1 MDDSCYWNRNNRSS
15 TEGFVEDFYY
25 ESTVNQSLTLSQQ
38 TKKKTEYISKKLQYG
53 RQSLRQYLVSLSRI
67 SCFKVLHQLVCHVYY
82 FIHYWTISNAGYGI
96 MYYSGNLLHMLSQG
110 YFQQG
115 NEKSIL
121 YEANPEC
128 FLKRQVIMCRLG
140 TKQFD
145 QPCS

>member
-1 MDDSCYWNRNNRSS
+1 
-15 TEGFVEDFYY
+15 
-25 ESTVNQSLTLSQQ
+25 
-38 TKKKTEYISKKLQYG
+38 
-53 RQSLRQYLVSLSRI
+53 
-67 SCFKVLHQLVCHVYY
+67 
-82 FIHYWTISNAGYGI
+82 

-115 NEKSIL
+115 TEKSIL